1 VKGKS
6 SAARLRDW
14 RDVKE
19 GKKERGKKKEEK
31 RNGEKEEGKKREKK
45 RNAYKG
51 HDRGTT
57 ILASH

>member
-1 VKGKS
+1 
-6 SAARLRDW
+6 
-14 RDVKE
+14 VKE